1 MRMVDLIE
9 KKRNGHELNKAEI
22 DFIIEGYTKGDL
34 PDYQLSAFA
43 MAIYGG
49 FPPLAGSTYATGLR

>member
-22 DFIIEGYTKGDL
+22 DFIIEGYTKGDFL
-34 PDYQLSAFA
+34 IINYRH
-43 MAIYGG
+43 
-49 FPPLAGSTYATGLR
+49 LRWRFTFKE